1 MSLLTALPTPNVWA
15 SRTQQASGSPGTQL
29 AGLHSTSDRGPRA
42 RRPPGVE
49 ARPPTAAPP
58 STPSAGTGSPGRPRL
73 RPTGYTR
80 RVPATPSSENS
91 GSTWLTHPFIGKRR
105 TARDGGGRRG
115 PGGPRAPEPL
125 SPWSLGRVTLPA
137 CGPVPRPGSSRN
149 PATQGFHGAAAR
161 HDRRKPRASGAARAP
176 PPVRCVAPGGGAE
189 RPTLSSRGWFPGATG
204 PRLPGLRLRADSGAA
219 GLVPTV
225 AGGSSRVRH
234 AGSSWGFGSCAPG
247 TGRSPCIRMS
257 PKPNNKR
264 PYT

>member
-137 CGPVPRPGSSRN
+137 CGPVPDPEALGTPLRRVFTGLPPGTTVGSLAPREPLEPRPLCAAWRLGAGLNGPPSRHVAGSPGQ
-149 PATQGFHGAAAR
+149 PARASQGYASAQTQAR
-161 HDRRKPRASGAARAP
+161 RGSCRGSQEAPRACVTREAPGVSGA
-176 PPVRCVAPGGGAE
+176 VRQEPGD
-189 RPTLSSRGWFPGATG
+189 RPALG
-204 PRLPGLRLRADSGAA
+204 
-219 GLVPTV
+219 
-225 AGGSSRVRH
+225 
-234 AGSSWGFGSCAPG
+234 
-247 TGRSPCIRMS
+247 
-257 PKPNNKR
+257 
-264 PYT
+264 